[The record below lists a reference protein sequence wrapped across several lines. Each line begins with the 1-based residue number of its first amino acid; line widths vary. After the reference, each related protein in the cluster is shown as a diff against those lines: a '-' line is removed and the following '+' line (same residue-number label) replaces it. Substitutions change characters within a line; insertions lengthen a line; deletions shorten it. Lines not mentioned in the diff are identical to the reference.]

1 MKMKFL
7 GKKGQGAMEYL
18 MTYGWAILVVMIVGV
33 VLWQLGIF
41 NPPASTTVTKFVKI
55 RPLNPGQI
63 EQKADANADGL
74 SVVFVNLAGDTVH
87 IKNIDVNYTSP
98 PGDCTPSGSGT
109 VTLPDGTSRTIAND
123 GDLQSG
129 GVDESLPVPQDGTF
143 SLKFLCANAD
153 KPALASGSR
162 YELTMKI
169 GYEISVGGFPQNR
182 TETGIIKGPVI

>member
-7 GKKGQGAMEYL
+7 GKRGQGAMEYL

-63 EQKADANADGL
+63 EQKADATNDGL

-98 PGDCTPSGSGT
+98 PGTCTPDGT
-109 VTLPDGTSRTIAND
+109 VTLPDGTSRTIANTGNLQD
-123 GDLQSG
+123 AAGDKP
-129 GVDESLPVPQDGTF
+129 LPVPQDGTF
-143 SLKFLCANAD
+143 NLNFKCSANE
-153 KPALASGSR
+153 PALASGSR
-162 YELTMKI
+162 YELTMQIK
-169 GYEISVGGFPQNR
+169 YEMSVGGFPQNR
-182 TETGIIKGPVI
+182 TETGIIKGPVV

>member
-1 MKMKFL
+1 
-7 GKKGQGAMEYL
+7 

-55 RPLNPGQI
+55 KPLNPGQI
-63 EQKADANADGL
+63 EQKANATNDGL

-87 IKNIDVNYTSP
+87 INNINVTYTSP
-98 PGDCTPSGSGT
+98 PGACTPSGSGT

-129 GVDESLPVPQDGTF
+129 GSDNPLPVPQDGTF
-143 SLKFLCANAD
+143 SLNFKCAAAD
-153 KPALASGSR
+153 APALASGSR

-169 GYEISVGGFPQNR
+169 RYEIAVGGFPQNR
-182 TETGIIKGPVI
+182 TETGIIKGPVV

>member
-63 EQKADANADGL
+63 EQKENTTL

-87 IKNIDVNYTSP
+87 INNIDVDYTSP
-98 PGDCTPSGSGT
+98 HGDCDPGGS
-109 VTLPDGTSRTIAND
+109 VKLPDGTSRTIDTTTGNLQDAT
-123 GDLQSG
+123 GDKP
-129 GVDESLPVPQDGTF
+129 LPVPQDGTF
-143 SLKFLCANAD
+143 SLNFGCSGNE
-153 KPALASGSR
+153 PPLASGSR

-169 GYEISVGGFPQNR
+169 KYEISVGGFPQNR
-182 TETGIIKGPVI
+182 TETGIIKGSVV